1 MLDSKPIQVFIQL
14 SKDERRKFRKW
25 MNLNFVEKNKELKE
39 FFIFLDTRSVINENT
54 ATKEKAFRYVYKET
68 DYDDAR
74 MRQLLW
80 MLSEALEEFIVV
92 SNISRNISLKEQ
104 ILSSYYTDKRLY
116 KYANQ
121 HIEQGIRLVEQNQLH
136 DADYYLNLFQLQSQ
150 YFLINQRNEQNQRFH
165 LDDIINASTI
175 FYVISLLKYAC
186 ISQSFQ
192 KTTGNSMDH
201 LLLEHIVKTL
211 PEATFFTL
219 PQVRIYYN
227 IYLVNTTDNESAF
240 FHFLEDIKTHERV
253 FSDHNL
259 NDLYRLAINFCIRK
273 TNQNQ
278 PDYTRRAFELY
289 LYAVEKGFLLLNKEI
304 NRFIFTNI
312 IALGIKLKEY
322 EKIDTFMK
330 NYAPLI
336 DNVYRQN
343 TVVFNTARIY
353 HSKQQLEEALRLL
366 LTHEFKDTHLNLNAK
381 YLTLKILFELRD
393 IELFRTFLK
402 SFKVYLKRQLN
413 LGYHKTYF
421 TNVCRS
427 LSILLDIYKKPL
439 KYRNFEFSNETSDK
453 DWFNSMAVNIIQ
465 ISS

>member
-14 SKDERRKFRKW
+14 SQDERRKFRKW

-39 FFIFLDTRSVINENT
+39 FFIFLDTRSVIKEDT
-54 ATKEKAFRYVYKET
+54 VTKEKAFRYVYKET
-68 DYDDAR
+68 AYDDAR

-80 MLSEALEEFIVV
+80 MLSEALEEFIVLH
-92 SNISRNISLKEQ
+92 NISRHISLKEQ
-104 ILSSYYTDKRLY
+104 ILSSYYMDRRLY

-121 HIEQGIRLVEQNQLH
+121 QIEQGIQLVEQHQLH
-136 DADYYLNLFQLQSQ
+136 DADYYLNLFHLQSR

-192 KTTGNSMDH
+192 KNTGNSMDH
-201 LLLEHIVKTL
+201 LLLEHIIKTL
-211 PEATFFTL
+211 PDAAFFTL

-240 FHFLEDIKTHERV
+240 AHFLEDIKTHEHI
-253 FSDHNL
+253 FSAHNL

-278 PDYTRRAFELY
+278 LDYTRKAFELY
-289 LYAVEKGFLLLNKEI
+289 LYAVEKEYLLLNNEI

-322 EKIDTFMK
+322 EKIDTFLE
-330 NYAPLI
+330 NYAGLI
-336 DNVYRQN
+336 DVAYRQN
-343 TVVFNTARIY
+343 TVVFNTARIF
-353 HSKQQLEEALRLL
+353 HSKQQLEEALKLL
-366 LTHEFKDTHLNLNAK
+366 LTHEFKDTLLNLNAK

-402 SFKVYLKRQLN
+402 SFKVYLKRQSN
-413 LGYHKTYF
+413 IGYHKTYF
-421 TNVCRS
+421 TNVGVS

-439 KYRNFEFSNETSDK
+439 KYPDFVFSNDTPDK
-453 DWFNSMAVNIIQ
+453 DWFNTMIKHIVRTS
-465 ISS
+465 